1 MSDHLTTDFL
11 PEIVVSDLDYDH
23 LTRLAAA
30 AQYRLPE
37 IATQL
42 SSELERAVVVAEAA
56 MPDDVVR
63 LGSAITFRTNDGPP
77 REGVL
82 VLPVDAN
89 ISKGLVSIL
98 TPVGT
103 ALLGLR
109 QGQSISF
116 MALNGHR
123 CRLSVLA
130 VRSPVR

>member
-1 MSDHLTTDFL
+1 MNGHPTPGIL
-11 PEIVVSDLDYDH
+11 PEIVVSDLEYDH

-42 SSELERAVVVAEAA
+42 SSELERAVVVAASA

-63 LGSAITFRTNDGPP
+63 LGSAVTFCTNGGPS

-103 ALLGLR
+103 ALLGLGE
-109 QGQSISF
+109 GQSIEF
-116 MALNGHR
+116 MAHNGHR
-123 CRLSVLA
+123 CRLSVLG
-130 VRSPVR
+130 VRPPVR